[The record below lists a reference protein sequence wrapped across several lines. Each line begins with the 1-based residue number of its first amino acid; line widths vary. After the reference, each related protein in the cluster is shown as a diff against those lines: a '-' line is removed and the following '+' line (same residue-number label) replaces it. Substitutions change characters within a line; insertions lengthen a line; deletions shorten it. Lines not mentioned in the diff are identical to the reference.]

1 MIIEVNPNKK
11 NKICSP
17 VIGFEAE
24 NKVTGF
30 EFDYSDWAADIGD
43 GYLTLS
49 VKRPTDTIPYPV
61 SLTQTGTHKATWT
74 VSSTDVAFAGRG
86 EVQLTY
92 IVDDKVKKSAI
103 YEILI
108 DRSLEPDGDI
118 PDPYIS
124 WFEELLQVSV
134 QVEAD
139 ADRAEAAADSI
150 KNLEAVAVTLPSGES
165 ATAEYDPET
174 GVMSFGIPKGDTGD
188 VGPTGNGISST
199 VLNADYTLTINF
211 TDGTSYTTP
220 SIRGEQGIQGETGNG
235 IASTVLNPD
244 YTLTITFTDGTTYT
258 TPSIRGP
265 EGAQGQTGPT
275 GNGIDNVTMDASGY
289 LTITFTDGST
299 WTSPTSLIGPVKDVK
314 VNGES
319 VVDEN
324 GVANITVP
332 IITKTVSGNPIVVD
346 DADGAVQALDV
357 ELLPVQDLHGYDKPW
372 SAGAGKNK
380 LNPDYSAWDST
391 GTYLHINNVVGSNV
405 NACLTFVDKDTSV
418 SLAGISMGW
427 VYDDVGSTSA
437 SYYRWCILNGTKAS
451 NTTNESNN
459 VDNPH
464 MICSNIFVYPNTQE
478 AFNKLFARYYI
489 QAELGTTSTSYA
501 PYENECPITGR
512 TQTEITDTDGDTQ
525 SHTTTVTLPHTVYGA
540 DVDVTGGE
548 GKEKYAIVDLGTLS
562 WGYSSADARFYYTG
576 IPYKRPTSGNIKANA
591 ICTAYPIVAFGSL
604 TDKSIA
610 LYSNGYIYAKD
621 SAYTD
626 ATTFKNSLSGV
637 MLCYELADYTDLT
650 TTPTDVELYKGDNV
664 VSGDG
669 TMTLTYV
676 RNLQMVIDKIES
688 AL

>member
-174 GVMSFGIPKGDTGD
+174 GVMSFGIPKGDKGDTGD

-220 SIRGEQGIQGETGNG
+220 SIRGEQGIQGETGENGNG

-299 WTSPTSLIGPVKDVK
+299 WTSPTSLFGPVQDVK

-346 DADGAVQALDV
+346 DADGAVQALKV
-357 ELLPVQDLHGYDKPW
+357 SLLPIQEG
-372 SAGAGKNK
+372 S
-380 LNPDYSAWDST
+380 
-391 GTYLHINNVVGSNV
+391 GTPS
-405 NACLTFVDKDTSV
+405 
-418 SLAGISMGW
+418 
-427 VYDDVGSTSA
+427 
-437 SYYRWCILNGTKAS
+437 
-451 NTTNESNN
+451 
-459 VDNPH
+459 PQ
-464 MICSNIFVYPNTQE
+464 NI
-478 AFNKLFARYYI
+478 R
-489 QAELGTTSTSYA
+489 
-501 PYENECPITGR
+501 PITGR
-512 TQTEITDTDGDTQ
+512 TQTDVVVADGDTQ

-548 GKEKYAIVDLGTLS
+548 SKDTVNYIELTNNISCSLSSQTDDVAVFDAYFVSNNWASHSSNPQAISNRFSTETPAGNAGRMVILS
-562 WGYSSADARFYYTG
+562 QHLYFVIAKSELS
-576 IPYKRPTSGNIKANA
+576 
-591 ICTAYPIVAFGSL
+591 SL
-604 TDKSIA
+604 TQ
-610 LYSNGYIYAKD
+610 
-621 SAYTD
+621 
-626 ATTFKNSLSGV
+626 SGAIEW
-637 MLCYELADYTDLT
+637 LNDHPTQICYELATPTDLQ

-669 TMTLTYV
+669 NMTLTYV

>member
-174 GVMSFGIPKGDTGD
+174 GVMSFGIPKGDKGDTGD

-220 SIRGEQGIQGETGNG
+220 SIRGEQGIQGEIGETGNG

-299 WTSPTSLIGPVKDVK
+299 WTSPTSLFGPVQDVK

-346 DADGAVQALDV
+346 DADGAVQALKV
-357 ELLPVQDLHGYDKPW
+357 SLLPIQEG
-372 SAGAGKNK
+372 S
-380 LNPDYSAWDST
+380 
-391 GTYLHINNVVGSNV
+391 GTPS
-405 NACLTFVDKDTSV
+405 
-418 SLAGISMGW
+418 
-427 VYDDVGSTSA
+427 
-437 SYYRWCILNGTKAS
+437 
-451 NTTNESNN
+451 
-459 VDNPH
+459 PQ
-464 MICSNIFVYPNTQE
+464 NI
-478 AFNKLFARYYI
+478 R
-489 QAELGTTSTSYA
+489 
-501 PYENECPITGR
+501 PITGR
-512 TQTEITDTDGDTQ
+512 TQTEITDRGGDTQ

-548 GKEKYAIVDLGTLS
+548 SKETWEPKTLNGSETGWTFIAKSDPTHSYAYNRNATLGDLLTATAILSSYVESNVFAADNDVQGIYVDS
-562 WGYSSADARFYYTG
+562 GYLWIRTSAMQNMT
-576 IPYKRPTSGNIKANA
+576 TSGEW
-591 ICTAYPIVAFGSL
+591 TAYLANNPLQTV
-604 TDKSIA
+604 
-610 LYSNGYIYAKD
+610 
-621 SAYTD
+621 
-626 ATTFKNSLSGV
+626 
-637 MLCYELADYTDLT
+637 YELATPTDLQ
-650 TTPTDVELYKGDNV
+650 TTPTDVKLFKGDNV
-664 VSGDG
+664 VSADG